1 MSTTR
6 PRAQAHDIF
15 ILCCATATT
24 TKDIGD
30 NKQQVLDN
38 EALCVSAQHFHLTS
52 HNGNN
57 DINYGNE
64 VDEVD
69 NKALYIEPRDS
80 NDVNNYGGKVDKVN
94 DKASYITSP
103 DG

>member
-1 MSTTR
+1 M
-6 PRAQAHDIF
+6 
-15 ILCCATATT
+15 
-24 TKDIGD
+24 
-30 NKQQVLDN
+30 
-38 EALCVSAQHFHLTS
+38 SAQHFHLTS